1 MLLQLE
7 DIFTTQSVRERIKRP
22 ICIKGSLRVVS
33 NGAVAP
39 ILPLL
44 YFIIIILALL
54 RKCVSA
60 NQFGGL
66 GLSCHP
72 TVSMALSDIIFG
84 VKWPFKEGD
93 LVFTHCRADHPPN
106 PLFHVNKHASQRQR
120 LERSPS
126 CFSSP
131 IQEAACQ
138 RLTDMFYIS
147 YIAMHCCAD

>member
-44 YFIIIILALL
+44 YNYPRFAAQM
-54 RKCVSA
+54 CVCQSVWRTWVKLPP
-60 NQFGGL
+60 N
-66 GLSCHP
+66 
-72 TVSMALSDIIFG
+72 SMALSDIIFG
-84 VKWPFKEGD
+84 IKCPFKEGD

>member
-44 YFIIIILALL
+44 YNNYPRFASQM
-54 RKCVSA
+54 CVCQSVWRTWVKLPPYHGTVRHNIW
-60 NQFGGL
+60 NQ
-66 GLSCHP
+66 
-72 TVSMALSDIIFG
+72 M
-84 VKWPFKEGD
+84 PFKEGD
-93 LVFTHCRADHPPN
+93 LVFIHCRADQPPN

>member
-1 MLLQLE
+1 MYCVPMLLQLE

-66 GLSCHP
+66 GLSCHL
-72 TVSMALSDIIFG
+72 TMALSDIIFG
-84 VKWPFKEGD
+84 IKCPFKEGD
-93 LVFTHCRADHPPN
+93 LVFTHCRADQPPN
-106 PLFHVNKHASQRQR
+106 PLFRVNKRASQRLR
-120 LERSPS
+120 LE
-126 CFSSP
+126 
-131 IQEAACQ
+131 
-138 RLTDMFYIS
+138 
-147 YIAMHCCAD
+147 